1 MEIEIELSTGQWN
14 NLLGHLDPSSSAY
27 CLVKSEIETN
37 EAPIATALQKIVLT
51 CSQNDATVMLHA
63 AQRFFPEVVS
73 IIVTALRDSRN
84 K

>member
-14 NLLGHLDPSSSAY
+14 NLFGHLDPSSSAY
-27 CLVKSEIETN
+27 SLVKSAIETN
-37 EAPIATALQKIVLT
+37 EAPIATPLQKIVLT
-51 CSQNDATVMLHA
+51 CSQNDATVA
-63 AQRFFPEVVS
+63 APRFFPEVVS